1 MRSLRFST
9 ILQLAFTAIAAVLY
23 LAGCLILLGIQS
35 RQNRTE
41 LNYLLYSEV
50 EALASYLA
58 AGGGLDFPELV
69 RMDEEHTPGPIW
81 LRVLREG
88 EVVAATPDF
97 PGLPDDFASEDFT
110 ESLTEEDLTE
120 EEGGG
125 RSGKA
130 QADNLRTIRAADGD
144 KLVWLEHPVWNQP
157 NTRVQAFMRPRLIDR
172 RLRSMLDSLLL
183 TGLILLPISLLA
195 SRYLTRTILQP
206 VQRLM
211 SRIDS
216 ISPDDLSQRV
226 PEPWRV
232 VEIAALAGAFNRL
245 LSRVEAAVHRMQ
257 RFTANASHELRSPL
271 ASLRTSLQ
279 VCLRRS
285 RSEAE
290 YRELGEEMLLEIE
303 RLSRSVEALLLLA
316 RQDRGEQP
324 APSDTVDLR
333 AIAGSA
339 RRTLAALIEERG
351 LELRI
356 EVSTHAEMSSRSGA
370 DTLPPV
376 LGDAAQLEL
385 MLINLLDNA
394 VKHSPQGGEVRIELD
409 VEPPWVRLRVR
420 DQGPGIPEADRAFIF
435 ERHYQGR
442 AATRPSSSRVGG
454 IGLDLVRWVVRLQ
467 GGEVHL
473 RDQPRGACFEVL
485 LPVASSAEHG

>member
-69 RMDEEHTPGPIW
+69 RLDEEHTPGPIW
-81 LRVLREG
+81 LRVLRDG
-88 EVVAATPDF
+88 EVVAATPGF
-97 PGLPDDFASEDFT
+97 PGLPDDWQT
-110 ESLTEEDLTE
+110 
-120 EEGGG
+120 
-125 RSGKA
+125 SGEKA
-130 QADNLRTIRAADGD
+130 EADNLRSIKAADGD
-144 KLVWLEHPVWNQP
+144 HLVWLEHPVWNKP

-195 SRYLTRTILQP
+195 SRYLTRSILQP

-232 VEIAALAGAFNRL
+232 VEIGALAGAFNRL

-285 RSEAE
+285 RSEDE
-290 YRELGEEMLLEIE
+290 YRQLGEEMLLEIE

-316 RQDRGEQP
+316 REDRAGRP
-324 APSDTVDLR
+324 TPGDAVDLHNV
-333 AIAGSA
+333 ADCA
-339 RRTLAALIEERG
+339 RRTLAATIEERG
-351 LELRI
+351 LELKI
-356 EVSTHAEMSSRSGA
+356 EFTCPSAVGALGSAE
-370 DTLPPV
+370 TLPVV
-376 LGDAAQLEL
+376 LGDSAQLEL

-409 VEPPWVRLRVR
+409 FDAPWVRLRVR

-454 IGLDLVRWVVRLQ
+454 IGLDLVRWVARLH

-473 RDQPRGACFEVL
+473 RDQPIGACFEVL
-485 LPVASSAEHG
+485 LPVANPADSLARENP